1 MSLHRKLS
9 RTNELKANCYC
20 LVCFESDLI
29 VCLCMRLHK
38 TPCRNPNIAWNAQH
52 RVFLWSVSIRGK
64 RSYFYASLLD
74 IAGNVFDEIV
84 CPKRMQDIVTR
95 NDIILKNSR
104 LLEDRISLSRRLSPR
119 RGQSVYQKHG
129 KNELFLGIHYLYYTK
144 TPPCEER
151 RFVAT
156 NSWLV
161 TVTRLGATALER
173 TAEAEGRRRPRP
185 KVAGPTVLGS
195 VNERCR
201 GKRDTFVYN
210 QLEELIKRA
219 CA

>member
-1 MSLHRKLS
+1 MSGLWCNLSYRFPASPQLIPIRFISDAHENQISCLSKLAHTIVS
-9 RTNELKANCYC
+9 FATLDRRRPRTVA
-20 LVCFESDLI
+20 
-29 VCLCMRLHK
+29 
-38 TPCRNPNIAWNAQH
+38 
-52 RVFLWSVSIRGK
+52 RG

-95 NDIILKNSR
+95 NDIILKNAR

-119 RGQSVYQKHG
+119 RGQSVYKKHG

-156 NSWLV
+156 NSW
-161 TVTRLGATALER
+161 RA
-173 TAEAEGRRRPRP
+173 
-185 KVAGPTVLGS
+185 KGS
-195 VNERCR
+195 PCPPS
-201 GKRDTFVYN
+201 
-210 QLEELIKRA
+210 
-219 CA
+219 